1 MHHNNNDTSLQK
13 IFFLKCATHG
23 PTISVFK
30 NRNHDHTLYTSK
42 ELL

>member
-1 MHHNNNDTSLQK
+1 MHHNNNDTNLQK
-13 IFFLKCATHG
+13 IFLKKCATRR
-23 PTISVFK
+23 PIINLFK